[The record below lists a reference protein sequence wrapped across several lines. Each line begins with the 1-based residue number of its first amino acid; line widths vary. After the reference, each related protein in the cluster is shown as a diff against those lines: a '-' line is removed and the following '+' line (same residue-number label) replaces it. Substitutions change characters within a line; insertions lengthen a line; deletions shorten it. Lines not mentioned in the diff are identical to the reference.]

1 MAEEG
6 AELLKERF
14 GSAAADDTTNDSTLV
29 QLSASTDSSSEQKTT
44 SGAEGQGKANRGG
57 LVSTLKNMFRM

>member
-14 GSAAADDTTNDSTLV
+14 GSAATDATNDSTLV

-44 SGAEGQGKANRGG
+44 SGAEGQDKGNRGG